1 MKKMTKEEIQQT
13 LEEIYSKLDVLQETE
28 LAQNDEEFI
37 WEIGEAMGSVD
48 NALTVLEERE

>member
-1 MKKMTKEEIQQT
+1 MTKEEIQQT